1 METNLDCVPCFLRQ
15 ALEAVRH
22 MTQDVD
28 VHERIVRDVLQ
39 MAAALD
45 FARPPPYVGQAIHRR
60 LRDLTGLQDPYRS
73 AKSLS
78 NRVVTDVLPE
88 LSDSVKRARDPLL
101 AAAKYSIAAN
111 ALDMAVVPA
120 ISERQVC
127 ATLHGAPRRPLN
139 GQWEEF
145 LSSVVRARDVLY
157 LADNAGEIAVDRL
170 LIEQI
175 GPERV
180 TLVVRGSP
188 VLNDATLADVRE
200 VGLDGFVEVIDNGSD
215 APGTILSDCSSSFQR
230 RFREADLIISKGQGN
245 FESLSQVKAHMFF
258 LFKVKCSLVARQVGL
273 PLGAH
278 ALLRQADAPGG

>member
-15 ALEAVRH
+15 ALEAARH
-22 MTQDVD
+22 VTQDVD
-28 VHERIVRDVLQ
+28 VHEQIVRDVLQ
-39 MAAALD
+39 MTAALD
-45 FARPPPYVGQAIHRR
+45 FARPPPYAGQAIHRR

-78 NRVVTDVLPE
+78 NRVVSDVLHE

-120 ISERQVC
+120 ISERQVR
-127 ATLHGAPRRPLN
+127 ATLHGAPRRPLC
-139 GQWEEF
+139 GQWKDF
-145 LSSVVRARDVLY
+145 LKSVVHAQDVLY

-180 TLVVRGSP
+180 TLVVRGAP
-188 VLNDATLADVRE
+188 VLNDATLDDARE
-200 VGLDGFVEVIDNGSD
+200 ARLAGFVEVIDNGSD
-215 APGTILSDCSSSFQR
+215 APGTILSDCSSSFQEH
-230 RFREADLIISKGQGN
+230 FRQADLVISKGQGN
-245 FESLSQVKAHMFF
+245 FESLSQVKAHIFF